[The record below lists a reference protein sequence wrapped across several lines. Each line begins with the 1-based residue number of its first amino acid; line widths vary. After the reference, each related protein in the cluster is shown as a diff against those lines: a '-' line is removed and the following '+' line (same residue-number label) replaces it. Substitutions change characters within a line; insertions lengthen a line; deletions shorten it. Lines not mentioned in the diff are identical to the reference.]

1 MSQRTNAQAH
11 PLSGLDTAVINAMTM
26 TRGRR
31 IAIRRCFVENSR
43 SAVRTVR
50 LTIRYL

>member
-1 MSQRTNAQAH
+1 MKDGRSSADKT
-11 PLSGLDTAVINAMTM
+11 GLVADKRLNLAM

-31 IAIRRCFVENSR
+31 IPIRRCFIENSQ
-43 SAVRTVR
+43 SATRTVR